1 MPLRVL
7 IADDHELF
15 RSGLRQ
21 LLVDVLNATEV
32 REAET
37 FDQAIEMLTTE
48 GAGDLILVDLR
59 MPGMSG
65 AEALAALR
73 DGFPDAKVAVVSAW
87 EERTEIIAALSA
99 GVHGYVPKSLASAD
113 IANAIRSILDGH
125 IFVPPALGRRE
136 PGKPVTVNADPGD
149 GGEKLTARQK
159 QVLNELLK
167 GQASKEIARSLDI
180 AEGTVKIHLAAI
192 YRALGVRTRAEAIAK
207 LKSN

>member
-1 MPLRVL
+1 MRALV
-7 IADDHELF
+7 ADDHELF

-21 LLVDVLNATEV
+21 LLVDVLGATDV

-37 FDQAIEMLTTE
+37 LDQAIETLTNE

-87 EERTEIIAALSA
+87 EERAEIIAALSA
-99 GVHGYVPKSLASAD
+99 GVHGYIPKSLSSNE
-113 IANAIRSILDGH
+113 IAAAIRAVMDGQ
-125 IFVPPALGRRE
+125 IFVPPALGRR
-136 PGKPVTVNADPGD
+136 DPGASTYSAPSL
-149 GGEKLTARQK
+149 GGDKLTSRQRE
-159 QVLNELLK
+159 VLNELLK